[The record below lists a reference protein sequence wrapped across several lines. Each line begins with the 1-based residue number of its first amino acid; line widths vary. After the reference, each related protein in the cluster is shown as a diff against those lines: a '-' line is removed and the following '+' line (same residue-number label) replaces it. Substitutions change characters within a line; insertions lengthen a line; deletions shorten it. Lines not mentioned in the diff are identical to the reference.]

1 MSKSK
6 TDVLEQVLEQDQ
18 PEENAPV
25 EMSVPQF
32 NMDEMRANLK
42 QELLADLG
50 MSFLKSTK
58 EKEQEEVKVLEAVV
72 VDPSVSQ
79 KPRKIIYEIKAL
91 NDENHSY
98 NGAFIAG
105 KVVGKHPFSVNQV
118 VRNTNM
124 TFEREN
130 DYYITGLEP
139 EFYENMGLEP
149 EVLANRLREI
159 KIAKAYL
166 EKKYNKSLSPKNFN
180 FWENIRFVVN
190 DIGKVYST
198 HKITS
203 NANED
208 HLLLYY
214 VVCGGGLDDISPNI
228 DMAKQ
233 WNNIYYLTVR
243 EEETVRNF
251 SSTKNALQASSILY
265 EISENWKKEDQLYFL
280 YSLNTNVN
288 HGFHMDTPSE
298 MIVGELKDFIEAK
311 NFKSDKK
318 KKAED
323 FISQYKA
330 YQQDTDIVK
339 VRGLFN
345 AAVYFGYITTDIK
358 TKEMR
363 NRSTSF
369 VYGSSVDGAITKL
382 LTPINVEELAYIKN
396 KVSEKLNK

>member
-369 VYGSSVDGAITKL
+369 IYGSSVDGAITKL